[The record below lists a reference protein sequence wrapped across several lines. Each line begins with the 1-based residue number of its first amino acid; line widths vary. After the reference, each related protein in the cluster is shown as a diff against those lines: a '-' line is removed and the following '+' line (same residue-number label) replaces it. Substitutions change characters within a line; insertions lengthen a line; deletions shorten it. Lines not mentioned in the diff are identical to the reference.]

1 MFPCRFDKQS
11 SPFCIDAGGFF
22 TLKSHKSIRLLDTLC
37 LSLSMRRETLP
48 VKRLALWAR
57 FNSVDFNGV
66 EISSLDDRGSGIT
79 ATWDSGDSA
88 ILVNVPKD
96 LILSLENMW
105 NYARSDKHLLQALE
119 AVGEYATV
127 RLLKWKLF
135 IWTNRN

>member
-1 MFPCRFDKQS
+1 
-11 SPFCIDAGGFF
+11 
-22 TLKSHKSIRLLDTLC
+22 
-37 LSLSMRRETLP
+37 MRRETLP